1 MAKTFVDFIA
11 DTAKD
16 KGMAQDAV
24 GIIKNKS
31 NQDLSDWFKQKGYD
45 VSKDDCQILL
55 DSKDELWEIG
65 DVAVKSNY

>member
-45 VSKDDCQILL
+45 VSKDDCQKLL
-55 DSKDELWEIG
+55 DSKDELWEVG
-65 DVAVKSNY
+65 DAAVKNNY